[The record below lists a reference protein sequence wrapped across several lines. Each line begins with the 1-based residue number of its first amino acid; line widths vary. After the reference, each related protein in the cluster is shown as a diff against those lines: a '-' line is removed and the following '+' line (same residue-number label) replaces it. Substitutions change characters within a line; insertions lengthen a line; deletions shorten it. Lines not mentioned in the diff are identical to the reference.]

1 MSTTPDAVDA
11 ALEAHR
17 QLAGLRFKVREQD
30 ETIEALRR
38 ENDRLRKVL
47 RLVTAETE
55 RHRLAVEMAA
65 REVR

>member
-11 ALEAHR
+11 ALEVHR

-30 ETIEALRR
+30 ETLDALRR